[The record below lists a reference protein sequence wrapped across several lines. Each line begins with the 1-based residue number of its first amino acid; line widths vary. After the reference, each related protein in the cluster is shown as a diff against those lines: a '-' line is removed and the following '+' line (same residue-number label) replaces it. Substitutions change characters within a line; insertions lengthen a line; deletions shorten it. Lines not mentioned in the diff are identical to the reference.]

1 VEANIPYLNVIVT
14 VIVAV
19 TIALIGLLVARPGL
33 MAQRGG
39 KALAFIPF
47 FVLPVLLTWFGTNA
61 HIERAKATQFC
72 LGCHVMEPYG
82 RSLQVDDSS
91 WIPAAHFQNNRIPR
105 QAACFTCHTT
115 YTMFGDYKAK
125 LTGLRHLWVNYVG
138 TIPKEIKLYEPFRN
152 RECLHCHSGARK
164 FEENATHLAIRSDLT
179 AEKTACIDCHSTIH
193 NVHEVDKAKLW
204 QPTALPPPG
213 ADEGR
218 R

>member
-1 VEANIPYLNVIVT
+1 MVAAT
-14 VIVAV
+14 VAM
-19 TIALIGLLVARPGL
+19 IGVLAARPGL
-33 MAQRGG
+33 TAQRGG

-47 FVLPVLLTWFGTNA
+47 FILPALVTWFGINA

-82 RSLQVDDSS
+82 KSLHVDDPS
-91 WIPAAHFQNNRIPR
+91 WVPAAHFQNNRIPR

-125 LTGLRHLWVNYVG
+125 LTGLRHIWINYLG

-152 RECLHCHSGARK
+152 RECLHCHGGARN
-164 FEENATHLAIRSDLT
+164 FEANDVHSAIRADL
-179 AEKTACIDCHSTIH
+179 ASEKTSCLECHSTIH

-204 QPTALPPPG
+204 NPAA
-213 ADEGR
+213 ADKTDAGKGGR
-218 R
+218 